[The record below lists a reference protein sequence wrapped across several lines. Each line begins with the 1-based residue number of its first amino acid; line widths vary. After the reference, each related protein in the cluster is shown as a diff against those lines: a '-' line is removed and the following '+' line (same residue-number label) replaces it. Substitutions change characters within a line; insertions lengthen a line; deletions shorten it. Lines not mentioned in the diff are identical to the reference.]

1 MWLGTGLT
9 FFLPWRAWDSGMLSL
24 PMQTLTAAACA
35 KLQRLAAA
43 ESALPRLAR
52 HRRGETIDQHLP
64 IICVFVSFT
73 ITNYEFTSLVSS
85 LVGLMG
91 PLRLGF
97 CYYVLRVTGIGDP
110 FPRRWHSRRST
121 GRTPTVVNR
130 HVRGMRTA
138 HFVSWKSFYRSLWL
152 SLWLF
157 EASDYHILFF
167 VK

>member
-1 MWLGTGLT
+1 MWLGSGLT

-24 PMQTLTAAACA
+24 PMQTPTAAACA

-73 ITNYEFTSLVSS
+73 ITNYEFTTLVSS
-85 LVGLMG
+85 LVGLVG

-97 CYYVLRVTGIGDP
+97 CYYVLRVTGIGGVQDGRRPLSTVMSEACAPPILFLGNPSTDP
-110 FPRRWHSRRST
+110 FGYPSGSSKHLIIIYC
-121 GRTPTVVNR
+121 
-130 HVRGMRTA
+130 
-138 HFVSWKSFYRSLWL
+138 FL
-152 SLWLF
+152 
-157 EASDYHILFF
+157 
-167 VK
+167 